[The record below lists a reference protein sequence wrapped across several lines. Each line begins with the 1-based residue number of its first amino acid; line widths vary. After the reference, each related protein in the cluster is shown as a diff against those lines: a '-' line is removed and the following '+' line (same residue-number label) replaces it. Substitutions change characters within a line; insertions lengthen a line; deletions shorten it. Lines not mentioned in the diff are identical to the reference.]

1 MSDKALPNWV
11 KVHKKRFYR
20 IKNGIQNAK
29 NNNLQATPNRGSPIS
44 FDESHRLIQGIGH
57 GEITY
62 EEALKKIASIRN
74 DIERIVNLHEFNQNQ
89 VLFLWW
95 TKSLLGN
102 LSGIK

>member
-44 FDESHRLIQGIGH
+44 FDESHRLIQGIGMVKLLMEKH
-57 GEITY
+57 W
-62 EEALKKIASIRN
+62 KK
-74 DIERIVNLHEFNQNQ
+74 
-89 VLFLWW
+89 
-95 TKSLLGN
+95 
-102 LSGIK
+102 